1 MVNLPILHDLL
12 KRGMG
17 VKEELIMIKSFSC
30 SGMNYVVVIKKRDKK
45 KTEFINSIRETF
57 DSLLEKGYSI
67 NDIVDNI
74 EKKGINL
81 VDNFVVERSIFMLFQ
96 KEL

>member
-30 SGMNYVVVIKKRDKK
+30 SGMNYVVVIKNGTRKR
-45 KTEFINSIRETF
+45 
-57 DSLLEKGYSI
+57 L
-67 NDIVDNI
+67 
-74 EKKGINL
+74 NL
-81 VDNFVVERSIFMLFQ
+81 
-96 KEL
+96 